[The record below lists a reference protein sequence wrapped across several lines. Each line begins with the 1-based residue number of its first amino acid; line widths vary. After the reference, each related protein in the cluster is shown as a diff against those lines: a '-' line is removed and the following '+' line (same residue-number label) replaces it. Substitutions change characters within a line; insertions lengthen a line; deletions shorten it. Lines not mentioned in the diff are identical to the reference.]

1 MIYLDYNNIWKTKG
15 LYYPNPIKKQC
26 IIVEEKPLFQS
37 NNDRIQNLKA
47 KTLSNIPKKN
57 ILFNKSAPFIFNK
70 KTDCLI
76 SANNAENLLLFTKG
90 KYYYKYYY

>member
-1 MIYLDYNNIWKTKG
+1 MIYLDYNNISKTKG

-26 IIVEEKPLFQS
+26 IVVEEKPLFQS

-47 KTLSNIPKKN
+47 KTLSSIPRTN
-57 ILFNKSAPFIFNK
+57 ILFDKSEPFKFNK
-70 KTDCLI
+70 KTNCLI

-90 KYYYKYYY
+90 IYYYKNYY

>member
-1 MIYLDYNNIWKTKG
+1 MIYLNYNNIWKTKG

-47 KTLSNIPKKN
+47 KTLSDIPKKN
-57 ILFNKSAPFIFNK
+57 IVLNKSGPFKLNK
-70 KTDCLI
+70 KTNCLV

-90 KYYYKYYY
+90 IYYYKNYY